1 MSLSMVILLGSV
13 IKTFYLLDL
22 NWLAAI
28 YLFVFTFFTLLV
40 VRAIFIAQLSNTYAR
55 SRAQA
60 DKIATKFRLDFL
72 ARLMGHG
79 SIVSVLFNVKK
90 RFYTEE
96 ITLSRKSLQNS
107 FDSGK
112 EHILFTRE

>member
-1 MSLSMVILLGSV
+1 M
-13 IKTFYLLDL
+13 
-22 NWLAAI
+22 

-60 DKIATKFRLDFL
+60 DKIATRFRLDFL

-79 SIVSVLFNVKK
+79 SIVSVLFNVKR
-90 RFYTEE
+90 RFYIEE
-96 ITLSRKSLQNS
+96 IILSRKSLQNS

-112 EHILFTRE
+112 PLYDNKVNMSYMLY

>member
-1 MSLSMVILLGSV
+1 
-13 IKTFYLLDL
+13 
-22 NWLAAI
+22 
-28 YLFVFTFFTLLV
+28 
-40 VRAIFIAQLSNTYAR
+40 
-55 SRAQA
+55 
-60 DKIATKFRLDFL
+60 
-72 ARLMGHG
+72 MGHG

-112 EHILFTRE
+112 EHILFTVL